1 MIIKELDKKTY
12 KDYPVPIEY
21 DTDSYY
27 DLIFDGPS
35 IEIRLKSLDHIYHHH
50 KDDLSERLYQE
61 WLDNAVAYGAFEE
74 ERLIGVIELGMEYS
88 KRLVVNLLYVDR
100 EFRRKGVAEALMNK
114 AKAIMYENNIRSIIL
129 ETQSCNVKAIAF
141 YLKQGFRLIGF
152 DTICYSNHDIENKEV
167 RLDFGFINDRYAG

>member
-1 MIIKELDKKTY
+1 
-12 KDYPVPIEY
+12 
-21 DTDSYY
+21 
-27 DLIFDGPS
+27 
-35 IEIRLKSLDHIYHHH
+35 
-50 KDDLSERLYQE
+50 
-61 WLDNAVAYGAFEE
+61 
-74 ERLIGVIELGMEYS
+74 MEYS